1 MDDKIK
7 DTIKRSLK
15 ELDELEDKFEGWIDD
30 LPDDTDELRSSVKSA
45 MKKMHAKLTDSVGH
59 GGKLSEEAEL
69 QAALGLMEARDKL
82 DASKEV
88 LDNYLECAT
97 EKSKTLMDQVE
108 LKSKLAKMEAEDF
121 WEERGP
127 AIKEEFKQSSES
139 MLKVAESTAD
149 EIQKQLSK
157 WNSLLTGQNKA

>member
-1 MDDKIK
+1 LDDKIK
-7 DTIKRSLK
+7 ETIKRSLK
-15 ELDELEDKFEGWIDD
+15 ELDDLDDKLENWIDD
-30 LPDDTDELRSSVKSA
+30 LPDDTDELRASMKSV
-45 MKKMHAKLTDSVGH
+45 MKKMHGKLTASVGH

-69 QAALGLMEARDKL
+69 QAHLGLMEARDKL
-82 DASKEV
+82 DTSKEV
-88 LDNYLECAT
+88 IDNYLESAT
-97 EKSKTLMDQVE
+97 EQSKTLMGQIE

-139 MLKVAESTAD
+139 MLKVAETTAD

-157 WNSLLTGQNKA
+157 WNSLLSQKN

>member
-15 ELDELEDKFEGWIDD
+15 ELDDLDDKLENWIDD
-30 LPDDTDELRSSVKSA
+30 LPDDTDELRASMKNA
-45 MKKMHAKLTDSVGH
+45 MKKMHSKLTESVGH
-59 GGKLSEEAEL
+59 GGKLSDEAEL
-69 QAALGLMEARDKL
+69 QAHLGLMEARDKL
-82 DASKEV
+82 DTSKEV
-88 LDNYLECAT
+88 VDNYLESAT
-97 EKSKTLMDQVE
+97 EKSKTLMGQIE
-108 LKSKLAKMEAEDF
+108 LKSKLAKMDAEDF

-157 WNSLLTGQNKA
+157 WNSLLSGNK

>member
-1 MDDKIK
+1 VDAKIK

-15 ELDELEDKFEGWIDD
+15 ELDDLDDKLENWIDD
-30 LPDDTDELRSSVKSA
+30 LPDDTDDLRSSMKSA
-45 MKKMHAKLTDSVGH
+45 IKKMHGKLTESVGH
-59 GGKLSEEAEL
+59 GGKLSDEAEL
-69 QAALGLMEARDKL
+69 QAHLGLMEARDKL

-88 LDNYLECAT
+88 IDNYLESAT
-97 EKSKTLMDQVE
+97 EQSKTLMGEIE

-139 MLKVAESTAD
+139 MLKVAETTAD
-149 EIQKQLSK
+149 EIQRQLSK
-157 WNSLLTGQNKA
+157 WNSLLSSRK